1 LRSFS
6 FNPETAGDIRGEM
19 ATVIK
24 HSDIK
29 ESDTA
34 RQYNNFYNRC
44 WLLTI
49 DKGTI
54 GEKAK

>member
-1 LRSFS
+1 LSAFLNS
-6 FNPETAGDIRGEM
+6 LPKTAGDIRGEM

-34 RQYNNFYNRC
+34 RQ
-44 WLLTI
+44 
-49 DKGTI
+49 
-54 GEKAK
+54 KANAIA